1 MGWRGTRDRWRDQV
15 GKRKRVRW
23 RKKGNYWGER
33 ERDSEGSERK
43 CGGMRMDRLKGG
55 GRLNWRVVF
64 DRGITA

>member
-1 MGWRGTRDRWRDQV
+1 MRAA
-15 GKRKRVRW
+15 
-23 RKKGNYWGER
+23 
-33 ERDSEGSERK
+33 RK